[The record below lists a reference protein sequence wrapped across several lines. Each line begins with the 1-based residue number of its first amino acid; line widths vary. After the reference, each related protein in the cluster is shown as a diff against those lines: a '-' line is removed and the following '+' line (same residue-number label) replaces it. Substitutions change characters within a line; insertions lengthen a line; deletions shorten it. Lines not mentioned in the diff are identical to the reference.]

1 MSEATAPGVT
11 MEHAVARLYSARV
24 IDKNAVSKAVVK
36 FKLNPQGLAKELG
49 HDSVAELAAELVTE
63 ASAGSTETWT
73 PFSFEEA
80 VRVLYTDRDKKPA
93 QLSLEMPAR
102 TPKSIAGFRYRV
114 EKTGVRINKA
124 VWDLLKEG
132 YKPEE
137 IAAVGHPLWMVEFA
151 NTIKRLQTWAIAND
165 YEPPKVVL
173 S

>member
-1 MSEATAPGVT
+1 QTPPIARTFDSFRRVTEPASPTSPKTHPEEVAMSEATAPGVT

-36 FKLNPQGLAKELG
+36 FKLNPQSLAKELG

-63 ASAGSTETWT
+63 ASAGNTETWT

-102 TPKSIAGFRYRV
+102 T
-114 EKTGVRINKA
+114 
-124 VWDLLKEG
+124 
-132 YKPEE
+132 
-137 IAAVGHPLWMVEFA
+137 
-151 NTIKRLQTWAIAND
+151 
-165 YEPPKVVL
+165 
-173 S
+173 